1 MKIENLY
8 QKFNVQN
15 SEQVKQTQAE
25 AQKPSENTTQAP
37 LGRREDKVEL
47 SQTAKDIKKIE
58 SVLKTTPDVRAE
70 KVKAIK
76 EQIEAGTYQ
85 ADSKKIAN
93 AMLAD
98 LLKDLA

>member
-8 QKFNVQN
+8 QRFAVQN
-15 SEQVKQTQAE
+15 TEQVKQAQTETSRANNQAQE
-25 AQKPSENTTQAP
+25 RVQNR
-37 LGRREDKVEL
+37 GDRVEL
-47 SQTAKDIKKIE
+47 SSTAREMKKVE
-58 SVLKTTPDVRAE
+58 SVLNSTPDVRAE
-70 KVKAIK
+70 KVKALK

-85 ADSKKIAN
+85 VDSKKVAN

>member
-8 QKFNVQN
+8 QRFAVQN
-15 SEQVKQTQAE
+15 TEQVKQ
-25 AQKPSENTTQAP
+25 AQNEVSRAGKQVPEQTRSR
-37 LGRREDKVEL
+37 GDRVEL
-47 SQTAKDIKKIE
+47 SSTAREMKQIE
-58 SVLKTTPDVRAE
+58 SVLKSTPDVRAD

-85 ADSKKIAN
+85 VDSKKVAN

>member
-8 QKFNVQN
+8 QRFAVQN
-15 SEQVKQTQAE
+15 TEQVKQAQTETSRANNQAQE
-25 AQKPSENTTQAP
+25 RVQNR
-37 LGRREDKVEL
+37 GDRVEL
-47 SQTAKDIKKIE
+47 SSTAREMKKVE
-58 SVLKTTPDVRAE
+58 SVLNSTPDIRAE
-70 KVKAIK
+70 KVKALK

-85 ADSKKIAN
+85 VDSKKVAN

>member
-8 QKFNVQN
+8 QRFAVQN
-15 SEQVKQTQAE
+15 TEQVKQ
-25 AQKPSENTTQAP
+25 AQNEVSRAGKQGPEQTRSR
-37 LGRREDKVEL
+37 GDRVEL
-47 SQTAKDIKKIE
+47 SSTAREMKQIE
-58 SVLKTTPDVRAE
+58 SVLESTPDVRAD

-85 ADSKKIAN
+85 VDSKKVAN

>member
-8 QKFNVQN
+8 QKFNIQN
-15 SEQVKQTQAE
+15 SEQIKQTQSETQKTAE
-25 AQKPSENTTQAP
+25 NQQQTS
-37 LGRREDKVEL
+37 LREDRVEL

-58 SVLKTTPDVRAE
+58 SVLKTTPDVRTE

-85 ADSKKIAN
+85 VDSKKIAN